1 MENLNLNK
9 ILEREDLIQSIKDII
24 HYNELN
30 KKDITYKRG
39 IYIYGTPGCGKTEF
53 VIQLLNSINYDIIKY
68 DTSDIRNKNVIETL
82 KKDNMSDKNVISLF
96 NKKTQLIAIMMDEI
110 DGMNNGDKG
119 GITSLIKL
127 IRPKKTKKQ
136 KLEDRIQLPLI
147 CISNYYTDKKIN

>member
-96 NKKTQLIAIMMDEI
+96 NKNVI
-110 DGMNNGDKG
+110 NNNKEN
-119 GITSLIKL
+119 K
-127 IRPKKTKKQ
+127 
-136 KLEDRIQLPLI
+136 
-147 CISNYYTDKKIN
+147 